1 MHRAD
6 RDLRDAARVLR
17 IREEL
22 DEVLR
27 QGLARPRFAGVE
39 EVKRFL
45 DSGRVEEARAALDR
59 LEEGERR

>member
-1 MHRAD
+1 MYRPE
-6 RDLRDAARVLR
+6 RDLRDAARVRR

-27 QGLARPRFAGVE
+27 QGIAKPRFAGVE
-39 EVKRFL
+39 DVERFL
-45 DSGRVEEARAALDR
+45 NSGRVEEARAALDR